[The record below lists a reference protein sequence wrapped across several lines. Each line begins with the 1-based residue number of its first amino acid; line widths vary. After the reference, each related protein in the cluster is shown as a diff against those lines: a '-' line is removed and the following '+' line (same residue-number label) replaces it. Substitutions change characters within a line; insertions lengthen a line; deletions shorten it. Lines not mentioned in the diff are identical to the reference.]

1 MAFKMK
7 GFNPG
12 VGTGMN
18 SALKKSSAFHRDDK
32 DVASNPDAKNP
43 EEGGKVE
50 ELSFGEA
57 FNRAKKQGKKT
68 FTWEGKSY
76 TTETEEEKAKLTQSN
91 DDPLAKA
98 PDTEGSDEPP
108 KKEGGDKKWPDWPK
122 PPKKPSD
129 EAKDK
134 LIEILKKLAKTHPVA
149 QGIDFANKTID
160 WLQNKIDEIR
170 K

>member
-12 VGTGMN
+12 TGTGMN

-32 DVASNPDAKNP
+32 NVASNPDAKKP

-76 TTETEEEKAKLTQSN
+76 TTETAEEKGKLTQIDHPIPDPSSDEYK
-91 DDPLAKA
+91 DDP
-98 PDTEGSDEPP
+98 DNN
-108 KKEGGDKKWPDWPK
+108 GGDKWPPK
-122 PPKKPSD
+122 PPKPPKPSD
-129 EAKDK
+129 VAKDK
-134 LIEILKKLAKTHPVA
+134 LIAILKELAKKHPIA